1 MSFYTPNNLIQ
12 KVVSEKKS
20 SILMAIAPCLWSK
33 HEKVY
38 VEHLLTYLNEYSKL
52 PEIYEFKKRFPAFPW
67 NTELENVEIRAIFDN
82 VSKAMQNNYIN
93 ENLKNPPADRPI
105 KDYLEQLVK
114 EAYVTNLNIIDYNTF
129 DRAQF
134 KTQIKRL
141 ETGLVF
147 FDDTFQGLFPGEV
160 SFIFGRMKSM
170 KTTVLQLLITSLLN
184 RKANILLI
192 SQELS
197 PVKFTGRVDALQT
210 GINSKYF
217 RTAEF
222 DAQMLEKLSK
232 LQQDL
237 SISSN
242 TKGRLTISGRVQTI
256 NDIKNLYLN
265 AQVKPDVIF
274 IDAVELIGSFSA
286 KEYHLSLAEVAYGLQ
301 TLALDFGVPIVGTL
315 QANRGAAN
323 EELSTIH
330 VAGSDAFARAC
341 EWLVGTSVVQ
351 ENGKTYIHL
360 QTIAYRDGELK
371 SMFVLT
377 DFDKMKFEFQELTAK
392 AASEAIAKDEDAQEN
407 LKLIETFDEAKH
419 RVEGA

>member
-1 MSFYTPNNLIQ
+1 MSLYTPNNLIQ
-12 KVVSEKKS
+12 KVVLDKRS
-20 SILMAIAPCLWSK
+20 SVLMAIAPCLWSK
-33 HEKVY
+33 TEKAY
-38 VEHLLTYLNEYSKL
+38 VDYLLEYLNEYSKL
-52 PEIYEFKKRFPAFPW
+52 PEVYEFRKRFEHFPW
-67 NTELENVEIRAIFDN
+67 NTELEKVEIRAIFDN
-82 VSKAMQNNYIN
+82 VSKTMQNNYIN
-93 ENLKNPPADRPI
+93 EGLKNPPADKTI

-114 EAYVTNLNIIDYNTF
+114 EAYVTNLNVIDYNTF
-129 DRAQF
+129 DRNTF

-197 PVKFTGRVDALQT
+197 SVKFTGKLDAMQT
-210 GINSKYF
+210 GINSKNF
-217 RTAEF
+217 RTADF
-222 DAQMLEKLSK
+222 DAKMLEKLSN
-232 LQQDL
+232 LQQEL
-237 SISSN
+237 SNSN
-242 TKGRLTISGRVQTI
+242 TTKGKLTISGRVQTI

-301 TLALDFGVPIVGTL
+301 TLALDFGIPIVGTL

-351 ENGKTYIHL
+351 ENGNTYIHL

-371 SMFVLT
+371 SMYVKT
-377 DFDKMKFEFQELTAK
+377 DFENMKFEFQELTST
-392 AASEAIAKDEDAQEN
+392 AASEALAKDEEAQKN
-407 LKLIETFDEAKH
+407 LQIIEKFDNAKH
-419 RVEGA
+419 RIEGT